1 MLKFRPLLDDG
12 GGKLKGEFDHDAGSG
27 GPFELFLYA
36 SDGVSGGTSR
46 EREMTISNSFI
57 FI

>member
-12 GGKLKGEFDHDAGSG
+12 GGKLKGEFDAGSG

-46 EREMTISNSFI
+46 ERKMTISNSFI